1 MSSVLYQI
9 DGRDAKLR
17 ILIRYIGLSSSVL
30 TSCISTVA
38 LVCEVLLNPALALL
52 VFDIHVFQR
61 KQRKTINRISTR
73 IKLWRVKKKKKKKE
87 GMGFYRRGT

>member
-52 VFDIHVFQR
+52 VFDIHVS
-61 KQRKTINRISTR
+61 NEN
-73 IKLWRVKKKKKKKE
+73 KE
-87 GMGFYRRGT
+87 RLLIGFLLGSNYGV

>member
-52 VFDIHVFQR
+52 VFS
-61 KQRKTINRISTR
+61 NEN
-73 IKLWRVKKKKKKKE
+73 KE
-87 GMGFYRRGT
+87 RLLIGFLLGSNYGV